1 MKYQPI
7 VLRGGAAV
15 LTNLEAWS
23 DENLLALRDDDT
35 GAPMCEL
42 KDGGPWHV
50 TVEKNNRITHNDR
63 WPLVAGYD
71 FCRYVRE
78 YREPDAPVYC
88 INSITEDPNHLPGMV
103 DLPEI
108 LACPHTLEGLHGV
121 RMWMSR
127 GNTTSSQHFDT
138 HDNLMLQID
147 GTKDLYLSHP
157 NESAAMY
164 MDHHDKYGLSPI
176 NVDRIDLQR
185 FPKVAEAKVSHVRL
199 NPGDALYIPDSFW
212 HVIKSTNR
220 NIALSF
226 EIMPLRPPPIWTP
239 AMSALRKHPG
249 ALWAEKAAMTAY
261 AKEAFGRA
269 GRWMDKCDEPLAVGD
284 RPRTLAEHTGWK
296 SHGH

>member
-23 DENLLALRDDDT
+23 DENLLALRDDGT
-35 GAPMCEL
+35 GTPMCEL
-42 KDGGPWHV
+42 KGGGSWRM

-63 WPLVAGYD
+63 WPLVDNYD
-71 FCRYVRE
+71 FCRFLRE
-78 YREPDAPVYC
+78 YRQPDAPVYC
-88 INSITEDPNHLPGMV
+88 INSITEDPNHLPGLV
-103 DLPEI
+103 EVPEI
-108 LACPHTLEGLHGV
+108 LACPHILKGLHGV

-176 NVDRIDLQR
+176 NVDRVDLQR
-185 FPKVAEAKVSHVRL
+185 FPKAAEAKVLHVRL
-199 NPGDALYIPDSFW
+199 NPGDALYIPDSYW
-212 HVIKSTNR
+212 HVIKSTHR

-226 EIMPLRPPPIWTP
+226 ELMPARPPPIFTP
-239 AMSALRKHPG
+239 SMSALNNHPG
-249 ALWAEKAAMTAY
+249 AFWSEKAAMAAN
-261 AKEAFGRA
+261 AKEAYSRQGKW
-269 GRWMDKCDEPLAVGD
+269 GDKCAEPLALQD
-284 RPRTLAEHTGWK
+284 RPRTLAEHTGWVR
-296 SHGH
+296 H